1 MQVDSWHAGGRLSL
15 CLEEHT
21 TATAGEE
28 DELVD
33 VHGRR
38 SGLALEH
45 QANRTTTAARANAKR
60 TVWSKPHV
68 DNHTLQ
74 SHGLNTVSVR

>member
-1 MQVDSWHAGGRLSL
+1 MLSAACRHALKS
-15 CLEEHT
+15 T
-21 TATAGEE
+21 PSATAGEE

-38 SGLALEH
+38 SGVDLEH
-45 QANRTTTAARANAKR
+45 QANRSTTAARADAKR
-60 TVWSKPHV
+60 TLWSKPHV
-68 DNHTLQ
+68 DNLTLQ

>member
-38 SGLALEH
+38 SGVDLEH
-45 QANRTTTAARANAKR
+45 QTGRSTTAARADAKR
-60 TVWSKPHV
+60 TLWSKPHV
-68 DNHTLQ
+68 DNLTLQ

>member
-1 MQVDSWHAGGRLSL
+1 MPF
-15 CLEEHT
+15 EEHT

-33 VHGRR
+33 VHSRR
-38 SGLALEH
+38 SGVALEH
-45 QANRTTTAARANAKR
+45 QADRTTTAARANAKR